1 MQRNKVERQMRVTV
15 AVIRYVNGAD
25 KSRFNVEKVTL
36 MNRLKGKE
44 LESKVRTWIKGNK
57 PEGSVFIEVLDVAY
71 YTERR
76 EMSDQF
82 FYENSVL
89 KERKEEKA

>member
-1 MQRNKVERQMRVTV
+1 MQRNRVERQMRVTV

-25 KSRFNVEKVTL
+25 KSRFCEEEVTL

-44 LESKVRTWIKGNK
+44 LEGKARAWVKANK
-57 PEGSVFIEVLDVAY
+57 PEGSVFIEILGVTY

-82 FYENSVL
+82 FYDNSVL
-89 KERKEEKA
+89 KERKEEK

>member
-25 KSRFNVEKVTL
+25 KSQFSEEEVTL

-44 LESKVRTWIKGNK
+44 LEGKARAWIKANK
-57 PEGSVFIEVLDVAY
+57 PEGSVFIEILSVTY
-71 YTERR
+71 YSERR

-89 KERKEEKA
+89 KERKEEK

>member
-25 KSRFNVEKVTL
+25 KSRLNVEEVTL

-44 LESKVRTWIKGNK
+44 LEAKARAWVKANK
-57 PEGSVFIEVLDVAY
+57 PEGSVFIEIRGVTY

-76 EMSDQF
+76 EMSDTF
-82 FYENSVL
+82 FYNNSKL
-89 KERKEEKA
+89 IERKEEK

>member
-25 KSRFNVEKVTL
+25 KSRLNVEEVTL

-44 LESKVRTWIKGNK
+44 LEGKARAWVKANK
-57 PEGSVFIEVLDVAY
+57 PEGSVFIEILSVSY

-76 EMSDQF
+76 EMEDRF
-82 FYENSVL
+82 FYDNSKL
-89 KERKEEKA
+89 ISRKEEKA

>member
-1 MQRNKVERQMRVTV
+1 MQRNKVERQTRVTV

-25 KSRFNVEKVTL
+25 KSRFSEEEVTL

-44 LESKVRTWIKGNK
+44 LEGKARAWVKANK
-57 PEGSVFIEVLDVAY
+57 PEGSVFIEILSTTY

-82 FYENSVL
+82 FYENSIL

>member
-25 KSRFNVEKVTL
+25 KSRFSEEEVTL
-36 MNRLKGKE
+36 MNKLKGKE
-44 LESKVRTWIKGNK
+44 LEGKARTWVKSNK
-57 PEGSVFIEVLDVAY
+57 PEGSVFIEILGVTY

-76 EMSDQF
+76 EMEDRF
-82 FYENSVL
+82 FYNNSKL
-89 KERKEEKA
+89 ISRKEEK

>member
-25 KSRFNVEKVTL
+25 KSRFSEDEVTL

-44 LESKVRTWIKGNK
+44 LEAKARGWVKANK
-57 PEGSVFIEVLDVAY
+57 PEGSVFIEILGVTY

-76 EMSDQF
+76 EMSDTF
-82 FYENSVL
+82 FYNNSKLVS
-89 KERKEEKA
+89 RKEDK